1 MTNPANLKNGA
12 RLSFFGAAGEV
23 TGSCFLLESDGEKI
37 LIDCGIFQ
45 CPRFCDIR
53 SRESFPFDPKSV
65 SALFVSHA
73 HIDHTGRIPKLVKEG
88 FKGRIYSTH
97 PTRSL
102 GELMLKDSVGV
113 LSKEA
118 LRENEEVIYTEE
130 DVSKALGFW
139 EGKNYREEIKAGPF
153 TVEFFN
159 AGHILGSAM
168 TMISFRGAK
177 GEEKKILFSGDLG
190 NPTNP
195 LLNGI
200 ENISSPDFLVT
211 ESTYGDRE
219 HEDIKEKKL
228 KLERVIEKS
237 VLQGGVLM
245 IPAFSLERTQELLWE
260 ISGMLKNKQIPDV
273 PIYLDSPL
281 AIHATEIYQKYYS
294 YLNKA
299 YVDKESFSFFKVPS
313 VHFSLTTEDSK
324 KINDV
329 PAPKII
335 IAGSGMSTGGRILH
349 HERRYLQDPKSTI
362 LFIGYQAPGS
372 LGRRIQDGAD
382 TVRLFGEDIPVRCH
396 KEVIHGYSAHPDEN
410 VLFDFI
416 RERSDRLKKVFAV
429 HGEPR
434 ASLAMVQKLRDYLG
448 IHAIAP
454 KYGESVIID

>member
-1 MTNPANLKNGA
+1 MAK
-12 RLSFFGAAGEV
+12 LSFFGASGEV
-23 TGSCFLLESDGEKI
+23 TGSCFLLEHENTKI
-37 LIDCGIFQ
+37 LVDCGIFQ

-53 SRESFPFDPKSV
+53 SREPFPFDPRSI
-65 SALFVSHA
+65 SALFISHA

-88 FKGRIYSTH
+88 FKGKIYSTH
-97 PTRSL
+97 PTKGL
-102 GELMLKDSVGV
+102 AELMLKDSVGV

-118 LRENEEVIYTEE
+118 AREKEEVIYSEE
-130 DVSKALGFW
+130 DVEKAMSFW
-139 EGKNYREEIKAGPF
+139 EGKNYREEIKINPF
-153 TVEFFN
+153 TVTQYD

-168 TMISFRGAK
+168 TMVSFRGEK
-177 GEEKKILFSGDLG
+177 GEGKKILFTGDLG

-200 ENISSPDFLVT
+200 ENISSPDYLVI

-219 HEDIKEKKL
+219 HENIKEKKL

-260 ISGMLKNKQIPDV
+260 ISDMLKNKQIPAV

-281 AIHATEIYQKYYS
+281 AIHATEIYQKYYA

-299 YVDKESFSFFKVPS
+299 YIDKESFSFFKIS
-313 VHFSLTTEDSK
+313 SLRFSLTTDESK

-329 PAPKII
+329 HPPKII

-349 HERRYLQDPKSTI
+349 HERRYLADPKSTI

-372 LGRRIQDGAD
+372 LGRRILDGAD
-382 TVRLFGEDIPVRCH
+382 IVRIFGEDVAVRCH
-396 KEVIHGYSAHPDEN
+396 KEVIHGYSAHPDEG
-410 VLFDFI
+410 VLFEFI
-416 RERSDRLKKVFAV
+416 RERSEKIKKVFAV
-429 HGEPR
+429 HGEPK
-434 ASLAMVQKLRDYLG
+434 ASLAMVQKIRDYLG
-448 IHAIAP
+448 IDAAAP
-454 KYGESVIID
+454 KYGDSIEL

>member
-1 MTNPANLKNGA
+1 MK
-12 RLSFFGAAGEV
+12 LSFFGAAGEV
-23 TGSCFLLESDGEKI
+23 TGSCFLLEHENTKI
-37 LIDCGIFQ
+37 LVDCGIFQ

-53 SRESFPFDPKSV
+53 SREPFPFDPRSI
-65 SALFVSHA
+65 SALFISHA

-88 FKGRIYSTH
+88 FKGKIYSTY
-97 PTRSL
+97 PTKGL
-102 GELMLKDSVGV
+102 AELMLKDSVGV

-118 LRENEEVIYTEE
+118 AREKEEVIYSDE
-130 DVSKALGFW
+130 DVEKAMGFW
-139 EGKNYREEIKAGPF
+139 EGKNYREEIKIGPF
-153 TVEFFN
+153 IVTQHD

-168 TMISFRGAK
+168 TMVSFRGEK
-177 GEEKKILFSGDLG
+177 GEEKKILFTGDLG

-200 ENISSPDFLVT
+200 ENISSPDYLVT

-219 HEDIKEKKL
+219 HENIKEKKL

-260 ISGMLKNKQIPDV
+260 ISDMLKNKQIPAV

-299 YVDKESFSFFKVPS
+299 YIDKESFSFFKIPS
-313 VHFSLTTEDSK
+313 LHFSLTTDESK

-329 PAPKII
+329 HPPKII

-349 HERRYLQDPKSTI
+349 HERRYLSDSKSTI

-372 LGRRIQDGAD
+372 LGRRILDGAD
-382 TVRLFGEDIPVRCH
+382 VVRIFGEDVAVRCR

-410 VLFDFI
+410 VLFEFI
-416 RERSDRLKKVFAV
+416 RERSDRLKKVFTV
-429 HGEPR
+429 HGEPK
-434 ASLAMVQKLRDYLG
+434 ASLAMVQKIRDYLG
-448 IHAIAP
+448 IDATAP
-454 KYGESVIID
+454 KYGDTIDL